1 MIPFFVADR
10 PMSLRL
16 LKGLPLQDY
25 PDVRIGIMA
34 HANTTPNFQRRFRDY
49 PCDALEHC
57 DAAGTPCQYM
67 DNTRRCEIRQ
77 HALKHTIKMCDSGI
91 FTREGATLTYE
102 QLFDAYARMGVEYGV
117 MIDVFQDAEA
127 TLKSAKEALE
137 VYEPFKG
144 TFNLVGVAHGGSVEE
159 YLDCYVRLRDMG
171 FSYVAVGGLLRRQ
184 KNTVRYTS
192 VQSEAFLFQVV
203 EELRQRYPD
212 DWLFALGCFHPS
224 RLGSLNDLDVWADYK
239 GWIFQY
245 KKRNETLDTYLEVLV
260 SNHLEHFDKQEAVG
274 DVSALQRI
282 IALRNN
288 VLTRRG
294 NLSQQLFDGRRTLRA
309 VLGSVYEELL
319 EELPGVALRFKSLTT
334 HGLLDSGEQ
343 KLVSDA
349 LQRLGEQTSQDAAR
363 ILQNI
368 RTNRE
373 LKRQVKRADH
383 RIDQANALLARRI
396 NGIVAGV
403 AEIPPGMK
411 ELCTTI
417 GCLIER
423 TEREHRF
430 HQVRDKMAKQILAL
444 L

>member
-34 HANTTPNFQRRFRDY
+34 HANTTLNFQRRFRDY

-67 DNTRRCEIRQ
+67 DNARRCEIRQ
-77 HALKHTIKMCDSGI
+77 HVLKHTIKMCDSGI
-91 FTREGATLTYE
+91 FTREGATLTYD

-117 MIDVFQDAEA
+117 MIDVFRDAEA
-127 TLKSAKEALE
+127 TLKSGKEALE
-137 VYEPFKG
+137 VYEPFKD
-144 TFNLVGVAHGGSVEE
+144 TFKLVGVAHGGSVGE

-171 FSYVAVGGLLRRQ
+171 FSCVAVGGLLRRQ
-184 KNTVRYTS
+184 KNTVRFTS
-192 VQSEAFLFQVV
+192 VQSEAFMVQVLG
-203 EELRQRYPD
+203 ELRRQYPA
-212 DWLFALGCFHPS
+212 DWLFALGCFHPG
-224 RLGSLNDLDVWADYK
+224 RLLGLKELNVWADYK

-245 KKRNETLDTYLEVLV
+245 KKRNETLDTYLEVLA
-260 SNHLEHFDKQEAVG
+260 SNHLEHLDKQESVAG
-274 DVSALQRI
+274 VSSLQRI

-288 VLTRRG
+288 VVARRAD
-294 NLSQQLFDGRRTLRA
+294 LSKELFDGRRTLRA
-309 VLGSVYEELL
+309 LLGSVYQELRQ
-319 EELPGVALRFKSLTT
+319 ELPDLALRFKSLTT
-334 HGLLDSGEQ
+334 HGLLDSGER

-349 LQRLGEQTSQDAAR
+349 LQRLGEQTSQDAGR

-373 LKRQVKRADH
+373 LNQRLKRADE
-383 RIDQANALLARRI
+383 RIDQANSLLARRI
-396 NGIVAGV
+396 NGLAAEGT
-403 AEIPPGMK
+403 EIPSGMK
-411 ELCTTI
+411 DLCSTI
-417 GCLIER
+417 VCLIER

-430 HQVRDKMAKQILAL
+430 HQVRDKIAKEILAL